1 MGEDQSIATDDLTLM
16 PSTNRRRTDERRLR
30 LRLPTPGKAMLGEDD
45 EHEVEQEDDV
55 SFLVVALSLDN

>member
-1 MGEDQSIATDDLTLM
+1 M